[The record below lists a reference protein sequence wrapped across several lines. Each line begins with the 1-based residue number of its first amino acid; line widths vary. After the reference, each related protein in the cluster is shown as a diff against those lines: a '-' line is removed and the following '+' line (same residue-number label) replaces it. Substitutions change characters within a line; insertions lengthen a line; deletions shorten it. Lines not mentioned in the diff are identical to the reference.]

1 VQVPVNPYY
10 LALACAIVV
19 GVGAQVALKVGAA
32 DSVSI
37 VAQFLRVSTITGLL
51 LYLVS
56 AILYVIALRK
66 MSISIAFPTVS
77 VGYVLI
83 AAIDYFAFKEPL
95 GLMQLGGIILIMAG
109 VTLLHH
115 SA

>member
-1 VQVPVNPYY
+1 
-10 LALACAIVV
+10 
-19 GVGAQVALKVGAA
+19 
-32 DSVSI
+32 
-37 VAQFLRVSTITGLL
+37 
-51 LYLVS
+51 
-56 AILYVIALRK
+56 VIALRK